1 MRPATVAV
9 AGSGLAELTCAWLL
23 AARGHPVRLRPRPA
37 GGPRPLLLGDDTLAL
52 LHALWGTEAAD
63 GPTGDSHRLTH
74 RHARWTPDRDAG
86 PPLPQPAA
94 VVDGA
99 RLARRLLARLAD
111 RYPDAVSDE
120 PARVGPPGRLA
131 RPQSMGMAGVVRPGT
146 RVPPVQPD
154 TPVSP
159 DAQGP
164 PVRHDTPVPPV
175 PSDVAVPQW
184 TVTATP
190 PAREGAY
197 RTAGRRHLLA
207 GEAPCAAG
215 QDDTTSRLERTDD
228 AWLHL
233 TPLGDGNALL
243 QAMVPG
249 PVEHPARHLARLLVR
264 SPLAARL
271 AQPPATAV
279 ALPAAPRLHRAPAAP
294 PSGRA
299 PGLLLVGAGAI
310 RYDPLSGTGTAQALR
325 TAVLA
330 AAVIDS
336 AAAGTPA
343 DRLCAHYTAR
353 LRTAFRDHL
362 ATCARLYPQAFA
374 SPAWQHELDA
384 CRPG

>member
-1 MRPATVAV
+1 MSPTTVAI

-23 AARGHPVRLRPRPA
+23 AARGHRVRLLPSPA

-52 LHALWGTEAAD
+52 LHALWDIEAAH
-63 GPTGDSHRLTH
+63 GPTADSHRLTH
-74 RHARWTPDRDAG
+74 RHARWTPDSDAD

-99 RLARRLLARLAD
+99 QLARRLLARLAD
-111 RYPDAVSDE
+111 RYPDAVPKEPD
-120 PARVGPPGRLA
+120 PARPPD
-131 RPQSMGMAGVVRPGT
+131 RPTRPDG
-146 RVPPVQPD
+146 RVPPDPQSP
-154 TPVSP
+154 PVLHDAPVPHVPP
-159 DAQGP
+159 DA
-164 PVRHDTPVPPV
+164 T
-175 PSDVAVPQW
+175 VPQW
-184 TVTATP
+184 TVTAAP
-190 PAREGAY
+190 PGRISAY

-207 GEAPCAAG
+207 GEAPCAAR
-215 QDDTTSRLERTDD
+215 QDDTTARLERTAD

-233 TPLGDGNALL
+233 TPLGDGKALV

-249 PVEHPARHLARLLVR
+249 PVEHPTRHLSGLLAH

-271 AQPPATAV
+271 AQPPTTAI
-279 ALPAAPRLHRAPAAP
+279 ALPAAPRLHRAPATP
-294 PSGRA
+294 PAGRT

-343 DRLCAHYTAR
+343 DRLCAHYAAR

-362 ATCARLYPQAFA
+362 ATCARLYPQAF
-374 SPAWQHELDA
+374 PTRAWQHELDA
-384 CRPG
+384 CRSG

>member
-1 MRPATVAV
+1 MSPATVAI

-23 AARGHPVRLRPRPA
+23 AARGHRVRLRPRPA

-52 LHALWGTEAAD
+52 IHALWGTAVVD
-63 GPTGDSHRLTH
+63 GPTADSHRLTH
-74 RHARWTPDRDAG
+74 RHARWTPDRDSD

-99 RLARRLLARLAD
+99 RLAQRLLARLTD
-111 RYPDAVSDE
+111 RYPDAVSRETD
-120 PARVGPPGRLA
+120 PAERPDRQA
-131 RPQSMGMAGVVRPGT
+131 RPDARLPGVH
-146 RVPPVQPD
+146 
-154 TPVSP
+154 P
-159 DAQGP
+159 DA
-164 PVRHDTPVPPV
+164 HVPH
-175 PSDVAVPQW
+175 W
-184 TVTATP
+184 TVTAVP
-190 PAREGAY
+190 PDRDAGY

-215 QDDTTSRLERTDD
+215 QDDTTARLERTDD

-249 PVEHPARHLARLLVR
+249 PVEHPRRHLGHLLAH

-279 ALPAAPRLHRAPAAP
+279 ALPAAPHLHRAPATP
-294 PSGRA
+294 PTGRT
-299 PGLLLVGAGAI
+299 PGLILVGAGAI
-310 RYDPLSGTGTAQALR
+310 RYDPLGGTGTAQAMR

-330 AAVIDS
+330 TAVIDS

-343 DRLCAHYTAR
+343 DRLCAHYSAR
-353 LRTAFRDHL
+353 LRAAFRDHL
-362 ATCARLYPQAFA
+362 TTCARLYRQAFP
-374 SPAWQHELDA
+374 SPAWRYEVDA
-384 CRPG
+384 CGSG

>member
-1 MRPATVAV
+1 MRPTTVAI

-23 AARGHPVRLRPRPA
+23 AARGHRVRLRPRPA

-63 GPTGDSHRLTH
+63 GPAADSHRLTH
-74 RHARWTPDRDAG
+74 RHARWTPDRDAD

-111 RYPDAVSDE
+111 RYPDAVSEE
-120 PARVGPPGRLA
+120 PDPAGPPDPQA
-131 RPQSMGMAGVVRPGT
+131 RPDA
-146 RVPPVQPD
+146 RVPPVPPD
-154 TPVSP
+154 PT
-159 DAQGP
+159 
-164 PVRHDTPVPPV
+164 
-175 PSDVAVPQW
+175 VPQW

-190 PAREGAY
+190 PGRSGAY

-215 QDDTTSRLERTDD
+215 QDDTTARLERTDD

-249 PVEHPARHLARLLVR
+249 PVGHPARHLGRLLAH

-271 AQPPATAV
+271 AQAPATAV
-279 ALPAAPRLHRAPAAP
+279 ALPAAPRLHRAPATP
-294 PSGRA
+294 PAGRT

-362 ATCARLYPQAFA
+362 ATCARLYPQAFPT
-374 SPAWQHELDA
+374 PAWQHELDA
-384 CRPG
+384 CRSG

>member
-1 MRPATVAV
+1 MRPTTVAI

-23 AARGHPVRLRPRPA
+23 AARGHRVRLRPRPTC
-37 GGPRPLLLGDDTLAL
+37 GPRPLLLGDGTLAL
-52 LHALWGTEAAD
+52 LHALWGTEAED
-63 GPTGDSHRLTH
+63 GPATDSHRLTH
-74 RHARWTPDRDAG
+74 RHARWAPDHDAD

-99 RLARRLLARLAD
+99 RLALRLLARLAD
-111 RYPDAVSDE
+111 RYPDVVSEEAD
-120 PARVGPPGRLA
+120 PAGPPDRSARPDARVPHDPQSSPVLSSTPGR
-131 RPQSMGMAGVVRPGT
+131 PVVH
-146 RVPPVQPD
+146 
-154 TPVSP
+154 
-159 DAQGP
+159 DA
-164 PVRHDTPVPPV
+164 PVPPV
-175 PSDVAVPQW
+175 PPDATVPQW

-190 PAREGAY
+190 SDRIGAY

-215 QDDTTSRLERTDD
+215 QDDTTARLECTDD

-233 TPLGDGNALL
+233 TPLGDGKALL

-249 PVEHPARHLARLLVR
+249 PVEHPARHLGRLLAR

-279 ALPAAPRLHRAPAAP
+279 ALPAAPRLHRAPATAP
-294 PSGRA
+294 ADRTPGR
-299 PGLLLVGAGAI
+299 LLVGAGAI

-343 DRLCAHYTAR
+343 DRLCAHYAAR
-353 LRTAFRDHL
+353 LHTAFRDHL
-362 ATCARLYPQAFA
+362 ATCARLYPQAF
-374 SPAWQHELDA
+374 PTRAWQHELDA
-384 CRPG
+384 CRSG